1 MEILSRNNTEPAL
14 RQPMQAGVHRM
25 CLFFP
30 AVGPSSTQGVR
41 TGMLGRTKGHVAW
54 LLPAGSGVS

>member
-14 RQPMQAGVHRM
+14 RQPRQAGTRGI

-30 AVGPSSTQGVR
+30 AMGLSSTQGVR
-41 TGMLGRTKGHVAW
+41 TGVLGQTKGHVAW
-54 LLPAGSGVS
+54 